1 MMTVTYRDGISI
13 LELIVYLPCLFLALW
28 LAVHHGTTKS
38 AAWFLPI
45 IFTII
50 RVVGSC
56 CQLATISRPSDIGLD
71 TAAVIC
77 NSVGL
82 SPLIL
87 TCVGLLAR
95 AYVSLC
101 PRTTR

>member
-1 MMTVTYRDGISI
+1 MMKVTYRDGISI

-28 LAVHHGTTKS
+28 LALHHGITRSS
-38 AAWFLPI
+38 AWYFLI

-50 RVVGSC
+50 RIVGSC
-56 CQLATISRPSDIGLD
+56 CQLATIPKPSDIGLNT
-71 TAAVIC
+71 TAIIC
-77 NSVGL
+77 SSIGL

-95 AYVSLC
+95 AYVFLC
-101 PRTTR
+101 C

>member
-28 LAVHHGTTKS
+28 LAVHHGITRSS
-38 AAWFLPI
+38 AWYFLI

-56 CQLATISRPSDIGLD
+56 CQLATISKPSDIGLD
-71 TAAVIC
+71 IAAVIC
-77 NSVGL
+77 NSIGL

-101 PRTTR
+101 PRTTQ

>member
-28 LAVHHGTTKS
+28 LAVHHGN
-38 AAWFLPI
+38 AAWSLLI
-45 IFTII
+45 LFTII

-56 CQLATISRPSDIGLD
+56 CQLATISNPSDIGLD
-71 TAAVIC
+71 TAAIIC

-101 PRTTR
+101 PRTTW